1 MNQIAPTSTS
11 IISSSEDVVMK
22 EEKSK
27 EPFEKII
34 KYLSSHTVYEAIP
47 ENMKILVFNSEL
59 PINECITA
67 MANEDIYCSF
77 IWDSSS
83 ARYTGLMT
91 IRDVLGLVK
100 YINDK
105 IRTHKGVINNI
116 NSFVKE
122 IFCDNNNND
131 AMDIDDSYSGNNITI
146 DYADLIKSL
155 NNITISDYL
164 QNVKTNNNII
174 SISLDGSLY
183 DCIKLIGKHKIH
195 RLIIEDP
202 KTKNFTGFITYETI
216 FQFIMENYIL
226 ERAEL
231 AMKLKD
237 IYKSMISDRLVKFE
251 KDELVYSIFEKA
263 LLTKISIMPIYD
275 KQNLFGFLYLKDIV
289 YFFTNY
295 NMFSFNDTVEKFLT
309 ALYAGVDEE
318 RPLGLSRVCL
328 IDIEKEDIDMK
339 ALMEMMAVSP
349 ERKIIVKKDTDISII
364 TLSSIFKTIIDYK

>member
-1 MNQIAPTSTS
+1 MNQIPTSDEKTNS
-11 IISSSEDVVMK
+11 TDDVVMK
-22 EEKSK
+22 EEKHP
-27 EPFEKII
+27 EPFEKFI
-34 KYLSSHTVYEAIP
+34 KYLSGHTVYEAIP

-91 IRDVLGLVK
+91 IRDVLCLVK

-105 IRTHKGVINNI
+105 IRKHKDIINNI
-116 NSFVKE
+116 NYFVKE

-131 AMDIDDSYSGNNITI
+131 AMEIDDDSNNGITI

-164 QNVKTNNNII
+164 QNVKMNNNII

-183 DCIKLIGKHKIH
+183 DCIKMIGKHKIH

-216 FQFIMENYIL
+216 FQFIMENYVL
-226 ERAEL
+226 DSGEL
-231 AMKLKD
+231 SMKLSD
-237 IYKSMISDRLVKFE
+237 IYKSMISDKLVKFE
-251 KDELVYSIFEKA
+251 KNELVYTIFEKA

-275 KQNLFGFLYLKDIV
+275 KETLFGFLYLKDIV

-295 NMFSFNDTVEKFLT
+295 SMFSFNDTVEKFLT
-309 ALYAGVDEE
+309 TLYAGVDEE

-328 IDIEKEDIDMK
+328 VDITKEDVDMK

-349 ERKIIVKKDTDISII
+349 ERKIIIKKDNDISII
-364 TLSSIFKTIIDYK
+364 TLSSIFKTVIDYK